1 MADDNIRN
9 CDDLDARLAPF
20 VDRED
25 APSERRAVEK
35 HLDACPPCRKHA
47 ADETSARDLLQAHR
61 DTLRPSAPEELRA
74 RCAALQS
81 APASPETAFAS
92 RRSALIRRWA
102 PLSVAATVVLAVAG
116 VFLFGLN
123 NPVEALAATLTLDHV
138 KCFKTGEVDPATDP
152 VVAAR
157 SWQQEQ
163 GWPIV
168 VPGTLPA
175 EQLTLVDVRHCYSS
189 DGQAAH
195 LLYTWRGAPLSLYV
209 LPEDAG
215 HDGTVKKMGRDAVI
229 WCANRR
235 TYAVIADG
243 DSPDLTRVVNYM
255 KANAR

>member
-1 MADDNIRN
+1 MADDIIRN
-9 CDDLDARLAPF
+9 CDELDARLAPF

-25 APSERRAVEK
+25 GPSERRAVEK

-47 ADETSARDLLQAHR
+47 ADETTARDLLQTHR
-61 DTLRPSAPEELRA
+61 ETLRPSAPESLRA
-74 RCAALQS
+74 RCAALQP
-81 APASPETAFAS
+81 AASPESAFAS

-102 PLSVAATVVLAVAG
+102 PLSVAATLVLAVAG
-116 VFLFGLN
+116 VFVLGLN

-138 KCFKTGEVDPATDP
+138 KCFKVGDVSATADP

-157 SWQQEQ
+157 NWEQEQ
-163 GWPIV
+163 GWQIV
-168 VPGTLPA
+168 VPRTLPA
-175 EQLTLVDVRHCYSS
+175 EQLTLVDVRRCYSS
-189 DGQAAH
+189 DGKAAH

-235 TYAVIADG
+235 TYAVIAED
-243 DSPDLTRVVNYM
+243 DSPDLTRVVDYM
-255 KANAR
+255 KANVR